1 MPLPLLIPAAGS
13 AAMKGLNALMI
24 YMVAKE
30 MGMFDKYTEE
40 GSRMMS
46 GMETMRPSMNAPFGA
61 SAEMRGMEAGVDT
74 MERAGDWAKE
84 IGKVRQHYQ
93 SIDKQNLDNLLT
105 GKQALLTRASSLRPS
120 MQQSMAALVSSG
132 AM

>member
-1 MPLPLLIPAAGS
+1 MPLPALIPAAVPV
-13 AAMKGLNALMI
+13 AMKGLNALMI
-24 YMVAKE
+24 YMFAKE

-46 GMETMRPSMNAPFGA
+46 GMETMKPAMNAPFSS
-61 SAEMRGMEAGVDT
+61 SAEMKGMEAEADT
-74 MERAGDWAKE
+74 MERMGDWANQM
-84 IGKVRQHYQ
+84 GKVKQNYQ

-120 MQQSMAALVSSG
+120 MQQSIASLVSSG
-132 AM
+132 AI